1 VKGSSVELSVA
12 EALEPE
18 QEPEQNQAA
27 TFAAASVAYLP
38 PPAGLVAIIG
48 GIIGAQILSTLVY
61 VAVARIAD
69 ISLTAPGGPG
79 FATGNA
85 AGRLSAGIPYEVVR
99 SFGDLSLAA
108 QLLLQ
113 APLWLSLAAPLPL
126 LAWRYGPGI
135 TRLIGLRMQVSDIW
149 WGLPLGVILKWP
161 GVPAI
166 AWLVGKALG
175 RPEVEASSRQVIEQS
190 IEPLGV
196 AALLLFVGICAPI
209 FEEVFFRG
217 LTLRMMERRVGS
229 TNAVL
234 LTALV
239 FAMFHF
245 DPVNFAGF
253 FVFGVAAGV
262 LAIRQG
268 RVGPAVW
275 AHIGFGLTTV
285 VIAIRN
291 LR

>member
-1 VKGSSVELSVA
+1 MVEPVAGKNEVEIEHEPDPSTTFSVA
-12 EALEPE
+12 
-18 QEPEQNQAA
+18 
-27 TFAAASVAYLP
+27 SKSYIP

-61 VAVARIAD
+61 VAVAAVAGL
-69 ISLTAPGGPG
+69 SLTAPGGPG

-85 AGRLSAGIPYEVVR
+85 VGRLSAGMPYEVVR
-99 SFGDLSLAA
+99 SFGDLSLAV

-113 APLWLSLAAPLPL
+113 APLWLTLAAPIPI

-135 TRLIGLRMQVSDIW
+135 TRLIGLRFQASDIW
-149 WGLPLGVILKWP
+149 WGLPIGIVLKWP
-161 GVPAI
+161 GVPGI

-175 RPEVEASSRQVIEQS
+175 RPEADASTRQVIEQS

-196 AALLLFVGICAPI
+196 VALLVFVGICAPI

-229 TNAVL
+229 TNAIV

-239 FAMFHF
+239 FAFFHF
-245 DPVNFAGF
+245 DPTNFAGF

-262 LAIRQG
+262 LAMRHG
-268 RVGPAVW
+268 RIGPAVW

-285 VIAIRN
+285 AIAVWN